1 MPNMLHFCAIFSC
14 VPISRPSIPPCL
26 ERSQHH
32 RNPRMQYR
40 QLKHVLV
47 EIFVCVCVHR
57 EFSCTSVGERIL
69 KIGPHLPKL
78 LSNIKGYTHC
88 LATSLAVST
97 QYTNVMDGHRT
108 TARPRICIASRGEIH
123 AMKFTAGRLRRR
135 SNVIKR
141 PWTWTQI
148 NFRTLFFVFCHN
160 FYSFFCFF
168 LWSAGRGTNDR
179 ETTPLLQ
186 LTGADVDEADLIVE
200 RKLLQKHRTGQ
211 LHRHSE
217 KHNHRQNVLQAGTYY
232 DIISAS

>member
-40 QLKHVLV
+40 QLKRTSRNL
-47 EIFVCVCVHR
+47 CVCVHR

-168 LWSAGRGTNDR
+168 YGALGEER
-179 ETTPLLQ
+179 TTEKRRHYCSLQ
-186 LTGADVDEADLIVE
+186 VLMLTKQIW
-200 RKLLQKHRTGQ
+200 
-211 LHRHSE
+211 
-217 KHNHRQNVLQAGTYY
+217 
-232 DIISAS
+232 